1 MSKHTAGPWFILDFR
16 SQGEE
21 QIAIS
26 AASKPSAVIS
36 RIRNDVSGLPL
47 NDEDEANARLIA
59 AAPELLKALELAV
72 KQNQHDMLLTGE
84 ELRQCE
90 AAIAKARSEK

>member
-1 MSKHTAGPWFILDFR
+1 MNNQPIAFISENGTLFKELPPLPINLIPLYKN
-16 SQGEE
+16 SE
-21 QIAIS
+21 
-26 AASKPSAVIS
+26 
-36 RIRNDVSGLPL
+36 RIN
-47 NDEDEANARLIA
+47 I
-59 AAPELLKALELAV
+59 ELLKALKLAV

>member
-1 MSKHTAGPWFILDFR
+1 MSKHTAGPWRALRARI
-16 SQGEE
+16 GG
-21 QIAIS
+21 QIRVDEFVVKSGTHPNVSTVI
-26 AASKPSAVIS
+26 ASDI
-36 RIRNDVSGLPL
+36 DTQ
-47 NDEDEANARLIA
+47 ANARLIA
-59 AAPELLKALELAV
+59 AAPELLKALKLAV